1 MRVELETPKQLKSDV
16 VRLRRGVTVDFYKWQ
31 NYVFER
37 GKMRKKIEG
46 LEDHTH
52 RATIAQ
58 QRRLLELNRLAIQ
71 LHISGIRNFQPREYS
86 QERCLTAARGP
97 DQNQAMGIFE
107 CQGEIIERL
116 VRAPK
121 AFGQIGDF
129 KFQIEAFFPTNASK
143 AKSAG
148 SE

>member
-1 MRVELETPKQLKSDV
+1 MKGELA
-16 VRLRRGVTVDFYKWQ
+16 RLSWGVMVHLFKRQ

-121 AFGQIGDF
+121 AF
-129 KFQIEAFFPTNASK
+129 
-143 AKSAG
+143 
-148 SE
+148 